1 MKALEIRSDLHQK
14 IEALNSKELNE
25 VYGLFQNY
33 LNSHDDASSW
43 SNLSVAQKDRIMTG
57 LQQANAHKTKPL
69 NEVTSRLR
77 AKYSSN
83 G

>member
-14 IEALNSKELNE
+14 IEALSSKELNE

-33 LNSHDDASSW
+33 INGHDDATEW
-43 SNLSVAQKDRIMTG
+43 SNLSAAQQERIMTS
-57 LQQANAHKTKPL
+57 LQQANARKSKPL
-69 NEVTSRLR
+69 VEVTSRLR
-77 AKYSSN
+77 KKYASN